1 MKQKDLSKVLI
12 SIAALLVFAIVCY
25 FFIIPNI
32 RWDKVPIIGLFVLG
46 ISKSL
51 SVDVI
56 YYYNEPITCEQF
68 INLPDDWIQNRGYFW
83 FSTSLNNY
91 TQGLIYDYMKENSL
105 GIVPKIY
112 TFDTTSNYER
122 MLEVLEFV
130 PLD

>member
-32 RWDKVPIIGLFVLG
+32 RWDKVPVIGLFVLG
-46 ISKSL
+46 ISKSTG
-51 SVDVI
+51 VDATN
-56 YYYNEPITCEQF
+56 YNEPITCEQF
-68 INLPDDWIQNRGYFW
+68 ITLPDDWTQDRGYW
-83 FSTSLNNY
+83 FSTALNKY
-91 TQGLIYDYMKENSL
+91 TKGLIYDYMKENNL
-105 GIVPKIY
+105 GIVPNDY
-112 TFDTTSNYER
+112 AFYSTYNFEG